1 MAEFKGIFERVR
13 DLVLYGDAHLRI
25 WEGLAKEIS
34 EDNFLVGNTAPTFF
48 GLTLEAHLDRALL
61 NAAKTFDAHKD
72 ALNLRKILNCAGENK
87 RTLSGENQ
95 KRLTEFFPKA
105 ERQLSEIASSLSAI
119 QTRRDK
125 IIAHLDRK
133 AVSDPQNVI
142 AESRITLDELKKVHD
157 TAWKI
162 IQEVSTIFWDQT
174 PLLPLV
180 DVDDYE
186 WPLSLVRAEKKRQF
200 GELRKLTEAG

>member
-1 MAEFKGIFERVR
+1 MAEFKRIFEHVR

-25 WEGLAKEIS
+25 WEGLAKEIGR
-34 EDNFLVGNTAPTFF
+34 DNFLVGNTAPTFF

-61 NAAKTFDAHKD
+61 NAAKTFDGHRD
-72 ALNLRKILNCAGENK
+72 AMNLRKILNCAGENK
-87 RTLSGENQ
+87 RDLSEENQ
-95 KRLTEFFPKA
+95 KRLTKFFPQA
-105 ERQLSEIASSLSAI
+105 ERQIGAIESTLSAI

-133 AVSDPQNVI
+133 TVSDPQKVI
-142 AESRITLDELKKVHD
+142 ADSQVTLDDLKKVYGV
-157 TAWKI
+157 AWKI
-162 IQEVSTIFWDQT
+162 IQEVSTIFWDET

-186 WPLSLVRAEKKRQF
+186 WPLSFVRDEKKRQF
-200 GELRKLTEAG
+200 EELRKLNEAG

>member
-1 MAEFKGIFERVR
+1 MAEFKRIFEHVR

-34 EDNFLVGNTAPTFF
+34 RDSFLVGNTAPTFF

-61 NAAKTFDAHKD
+61 NAAKTFDRHKD
-72 ALNLRKILNCAGENK
+72 ALHLRKVLNCAGENK
-87 RTLSGENQ
+87 RSLSGENQ
-95 KRLTEFFPKA
+95 KTLTEFFPEAKLQI
-105 ERQLSEIASSLSAI
+105 EKIESTLSAI

-125 IIAHLDRK
+125 VIAHLDRK
-133 AVSDPQNVI
+133 TVSDPQKVI
-142 AESRITLDELKKVHD
+142 ADSQVTLNDLKKVYVV
-157 TAWKI
+157 AWNI
-162 IQEVSTIFWDQT
+162 IQELSTIFWDQT

-186 WPLSLVRAEKKRQF
+186 WPLSFVRDEKKRQF
-200 GELRKLTEAG
+200 EELRRLNQT